1 MDFMKPFN
9 IKIGY
14 GAKEVTLTV
23 LPTADQQF
31 KLIYYGAVL
40 GAVKYNHDCWEL
52 IEQDQ
57 LEAGDLPYYHHD
69 VNSGNVNVILNPAT
83 VDEIGEEIEHILH
96 TEEE

>member
-14 GAKEVTLTV
+14 GANEVTLTI
-23 LPTADQQF
+23 LPSDDHHY
-31 KLIYYGAVL
+31 KVIYYGAVL
-40 GAVKYNHDCWEL
+40 GALKYDQDCWEL

-57 LEAGDLPYYHHD
+57 LEAGDLPYYQHD

-83 VDEIGEEIEHILH
+83 VDEIGEEIEHILQ
-96 TEEE
+96 TEED